1 MEILNLNETN
11 YREKINNNLKKIDI
25 FLNNYNTN
33 KLIFNNIKDTLI
45 SANMLNISDKLL
57 TSTRNNSIFISKQNT
72 IVNSSNAT
80 IVGNKLENTIASN
93 TVNLGHSL
101 NQDTNFSTLIS
112 IGNNITS
119 RNKISVGHD
128 IDNTDYNATNIRLGS
143 GLNQN
148 NLRNNFIIGN
158 TKNNITN
165 KLQDA
170 SLFNIENFKY
180 FYLRSLKQTLT
191 KPNGTKLSL
200 NFNLDIDNNEIMFLE
215 GLFTIINNTIK
226 RFDNYKLLIT
236 KINNEIIIKKFE
248 IVKNPISSS
257 VFDNGVYS
265 FEVENGILKLYLTM
279 TYTTSNVYFTNK
291 GEGYIC

>member
-1 MEILNLNETN
+1 MKILNLNETN
-11 YREKINNNLKKIDI
+11 YREKINNNLKNI
-25 FLNNYNTN
+25 NTFFEEFN
-33 KLIFNNIKDTLI
+33 KPIVNNIKDTLI
-45 SANMLNISDKLL
+45 SANMLNISDKKLE
-57 TSTRNNSIFISKQNT
+57 TTRNNSILISKNNT
-72 IVNSSNAT
+72 ITNAT
-80 IVGNKLENTIASN
+80 SSTAIGNELINSLKNNSIT
-93 TVNLGHSL
+93 LGHSL
-101 NQDTNFSTLIS
+101 NPIYNSTLIN

-119 RNKISVGHD
+119 QNIISLGND
-128 IDNTDYNATNIRLGS
+128 INRTNYSNNLNIRIGHGS
-143 GLNQN
+143 NEN
-148 NLRNNFIIGN
+148 STRNTFLIGN

-170 SLFNIENFKY
+170 SLFNIENIKY

-236 KINNEIIIKKFE
+236 KINDEIIIKNFE

-257 VFDNGVYS
+257 GFDNGVYS

>member
-25 FLNNYNTN
+25 FLNNYNTS
-33 KLIFNNIKDTLI
+33 KPVFNNIKDTLI
-45 SANMLNISDKLL
+45 SANMLNISDKKLE
-57 TSTRNNSIFISKQNT
+57 TTRNNSILISKNNT
-72 IVNSSNAT
+72 ITNAT
-80 IVGNKLENTIASN
+80 NSTAIGNELINSLKNNSIT
-93 TVNLGHSL
+93 LGHSL
-101 NQDTNFSTLIS
+101 NPIYNSTLIN

-119 RNKISVGHD
+119 QNIISLGND
-128 IDNTDYNATNIRLGS
+128 INRTNYSNNLNIRIGHGS
-143 GLNQN
+143 NEN
-148 NLRNNFIIGN
+148 STRNTFLIGN

-170 SLFNIENFKY
+170 SLFNIENIKY
-180 FYLRSLKQTLT
+180 FYLRSTKQTLT

-236 KINNEIIIKKFE
+236 KINDEIIIKNFE

-257 VFDNGVYS
+257 GFDNGVYS

>member
-33 KLIFNNIKDTLI
+33 KPIINNIKDTLI
-45 SANMLNISDKLL
+45 SANMLNISDKKLE
-57 TSTRNNSIFISKQNT
+57 TTRNNSILISKNNT
-72 IVNSSNAT
+72 ITNAT
-80 IVGNKLENTIASN
+80 SSTAIGNELINSLKNNSIT
-93 TVNLGHSL
+93 LGHSL
-101 NQDTNFSTLIS
+101 NPIYNSTLIN

-119 RNKISVGHD
+119 QNIISLGNN
-128 IDNTDYNATNIRLGS
+128 INRTNYSNNLNIRIGHGS
-143 GLNQN
+143 NEN
-148 NLRNNFIIGN
+148 STRNTFLIGN

-170 SLFNIENFKY
+170 SLFNIENIKY
-180 FYLRSLKQTLT
+180 FYLRSSKQTLT

-236 KINNEIIIKKFE
+236 KINDEIIIKNFE

-257 VFDNGVYS
+257 GFDNGVYS

>member
-11 YREKINNNLKKIDI
+11 YREKINNNLKNI
-25 FLNNYNTN
+25 NTFFEEFN
-33 KLIFNNIKDTLI
+33 KPIVNNIKDTLI
-45 SANMLNISDKLL
+45 SANMLNISDKKLE
-57 TSTRNNSIFISKQNT
+57 TTRNNSILISKNNT
-72 IVNSSNAT
+72 ITNAT
-80 IVGNKLENTIASN
+80 SSTAIGNELINSLKNNSIT
-93 TVNLGHSL
+93 LGHSL
-101 NQDTNFSTLIS
+101 NPIYNSTLIN

-119 RNKISVGHD
+119 QNIISLGND
-128 IDNTDYNATNIRLGS
+128 INRTNYSNNLNIRIGHGS
-143 GLNQN
+143 NEN
-148 NLRNNFIIGN
+148 STRNTFLIGN

-170 SLFNIENFKY
+170 SLFNIENIKY

-236 KINNEIIIKKFE
+236 KINDEIIIKNFE

-257 VFDNGVYS
+257 GFDNGVYS